1 MHTYSHQI
9 IATKWS
15 SLTRY
20 VAAIGGLT
28 AVFVQAA
35 TAQTAPT
42 VSPAP
47 NEEEITEIVVTG
59 SAIRGAAP
67 TGSELTTISSAD
79 IALTDA
85 TTGTELLRS
94 VPELNSF
101 NATGPNTGSNQA
113 NFVDQPAIHGIGVGN
128 GGAGLT
134 LVLFD
139 GHRLPGA
146 GINQSAPDAGVI
158 PISALDRVE
167 VMADGGSSIYGSDA
181 VAGVINFIPKKNF
194 DGAETS
200 GQGGF
205 GNGYD
210 TTHFTQLLGK
220 TWSGGSILFDYEY
233 SANTAL
239 NGTARSY
246 VVNDQIPYGGQ
257 DTRSSTCTPANVT
270 AGGLNFALSATGAP
284 IAGATNHCEA
294 NRANDLYPQ
303 QHRNQFYLALR
314 QQVNDNIEL
323 YANMLYSDRTM
334 LDHVA
339 GSGVT
344 TGALSVT
351 VPSTSPYYIALPGVA
366 AGTPES
372 VTYNPASDFGPTFTN
387 RITTTTSSSVVGA
400 NFRLPHDWSAKLE
413 LNYGLEH
420 DDVNEVGINQGV
432 ATSAAAAGTF
442 NPYGAGSATN
452 PAVLAAIG
460 DFDTRYTAR
469 QVVQE
474 EQLKFDGPL
483 AALPGGEMKAAVGV
497 DARKEVFDGFT
508 STGPNEGPIS
518 PYSADGSRSSYSG
531 YVELFTPLVGA
542 ANQFTG
548 VRKLD
553 VSLSGRFDHY
563 SDVGSTTNPKLGIN
577 WTVVD
582 GLLVRA
588 SAGRSFHAPSLADA
602 PTAIDTRVIA
612 FPCIPGAFIGCANAT
627 PANYTAIIA
636 GGNKLKPETART
648 YNLGIDFT
656 PVLLDGFKASATYFR
671 VNYDNVI
678 TFPTFAPVTNPN
690 TAYDKYRYLE
700 SAYSPSAWAA
710 EVATLLNGFRDQGNA
725 YPANPQL
732 PTAIYDLRRQN
743 FANELINGID
753 YDFGYKFD
761 TALGKFLADLAGT
774 QMMTFYQKIPGVSAS
789 VPLLN
794 TDYAVRTKLR
804 ASLGWTQ
811 GPWSAS
817 AFFNY
822 TGGYQNLNVTPIQ
835 QVGSF
840 ETVDLRVGWVLPD
853 EGLLKGT
860 QLTVGIDNAFNRNP
874 PTFYT
879 SGTNGIVGFD
889 PTAASAL
896 GRVVM
901 VGVRKKW

>member
-1 MHTYSHQI
+1 MLLGKT
-9 IATKWS
+9 
-15 SLTRY
+15 
-20 VAAIGGLT
+20 AI
-28 AVFVQAA
+28 
-35 TAQTAPT
+35 AQTAPET
-42 VSPAP
+42 AQPAQ
-47 NEEEITEIVVTG
+47 EEELTEIIVTG
-59 SAIRGAAP
+59 SAIRGATP

-101 NATGPNTGSNQA
+101 NATGTNTGSNQA

-146 GINQSAPDAGVI
+146 GINQTAPDAGVI
-158 PISALDRVE
+158 PTSALDRVE
-167 VMADGGSSIYGSDA
+167 VMSDGGSSIYGSDA

-194 DGAETS
+194 DGAETT

-210 TTHFTQLLGK
+210 SSHFTQLLGK

-246 VVNDQIPYGGQ
+246 AVNDQIPYGGQ
-257 DTRSSTCTPANVT
+257 DSRSTTCTPANVT
-270 AGGLNFALSATGAP
+270 AGGMNFALSATGAP
-284 IAGATNHCEA
+284 VAGATNHCEA
-294 NRANDLYPQ
+294 NRANDLYPE
-303 QHRNQFYLALR
+303 QHRNQFYIALS
-314 QQVNDNIEL
+314 QQVNDNVEL
-323 YANMLYSDRTM
+323 YANMLYSERTM
-334 LDHVA
+334 FDHVA
-339 GSGVT
+339 GTGVT

-372 VTYNPASDFGPTFTN
+372 VTYDPASDFGPTFTN
-387 RITTTTSSSVVGA
+387 RITTTTSSSVAGA
-400 NFRLPHDWSAKLE
+400 NFTLPHDWNAKLE
-413 LNYGLEH
+413 LNYGIEH
-420 DDVNEVGINQGV
+420 DDVNEFGINQGL

-442 NPYGAGSATN
+442 NPYGVGPATN
-452 PAVLAAIG
+452 AAVLAAIG
-460 DFDTRYTAR
+460 DFDTRYNAR
-469 QVVQE
+469 QLVEE

-483 AALPGGEMKAAVGV
+483 AAIWGGEMKAAVGV

-508 STGPNEGPIS
+508 STGPSQGPIS
-518 PYSADGSRSSYSG
+518 PYSADGSRSSHSAFAE
-531 YVELFTPLVGA
+531 VFAPLVGA
-542 ANQFTG
+542 GNQFTG
-548 VRKLD
+548 VQKLD
-553 VSLSGRFDHY
+553 ISLSGRFDHY

-612 FPCIPGAFIGCANAT
+612 FPCIAGVYIGCANAT
-627 PANYTAIIA
+627 PADYTSVIA
-636 GGNKLKPETART
+636 GGNKLKPETANT
-648 YNLGIDFT
+648 YNLGLDFT
-656 PVLLDGFKASATYFR
+656 PVLLEGFKASATYFR
-671 VNYDNVI
+671 VDYDNVI
-678 TFPTFAPVTNPN
+678 TFPGFGPVTDPLA
-690 TAYDKYRYLE
+690 AYDKYRYLE
-700 SAYSPSAWAA
+700 SAYTPAAWAA
-710 EVATLLNGFRDQGNA
+710 EVAALLDGFRTQGNTFPSNA
-725 YPANPQL
+725 AL
-732 PTAIYDLRRQN
+732 PNAIYDLRRQN
-743 FANELINGID
+743 FADELINGID

-761 TALGKFLADLAGT
+761 TAIGKFLADVAGT
-774 QMMTFYQKIPGVSAS
+774 QMLTFYQKIPGVSAT

-804 ASLGWTQ
+804 GTLGWTQ

-817 AFFNY
+817 VFLNF

-840 ETVDLRVGWVLPD
+840 ETVDLRVGWWLPD

-874 PTFYT
+874 PVFYT
-879 SGTNGIVGFD
+879 SGTNGIIGFD
-889 PTAASAL
+889 STVASAL

-901 VGVRKKW
+901 VGLRKKW